1 MAVIVWKELGTFAGY
16 STCVLYSDNDIV
28 VALRAG
34 EEKVFE
40 DVFRSFYPALC
51 RYAESIV
58 KDDAQAEDIVQQ
70 VFVTIWEK
78 RLSITFHVSAKAYL
92 YRAVHNRCLNFL
104 EQGKVRQL
112 YVSETVKQEEPM
124 SAAADAAGDQMELQ
138 SRITRALSKL
148 PEQCGLIFRLSR
160 FDEMKYAEIA
170 THLGISIKTVEN
182 QMGKA
187 LRILREELKEY
198 LPVLLMLYSY
208 IQQLHT

>member
-1 MAVIVWKELGTFAGY
+1 
-16 STCVLYSDNDIV
+16 
-28 VALRAG
+28 
-34 EEKVFE
+34 
-40 DVFRSFYPALC
+40 
-51 RYAESIV
+51 
-58 KDDAQAEDIVQQ
+58 
-70 VFVTIWEK
+70 
-78 RLSITFHVSAKAYL
+78 
-92 YRAVHNRCLNFL
+92 
-104 EQGKVRQL
+104 
-112 YVSETVKQEEPM
+112 M

>member
-1 MAVIVWKELGTFAGY
+1 
-16 STCVLYSDNDIV
+16 
-28 VALRAG
+28 
-34 EEKVFE
+34 
-40 DVFRSFYPALC
+40 
-51 RYAESIV
+51 
-58 KDDAQAEDIVQQ
+58 
-70 VFVTIWEK
+70 
-78 RLSITFHVSAKAYL
+78 VSAKAYL

-170 THLGISIKTVEN
+170 THLGISVKTVEN

>member
-1 MAVIVWKELGTFAGY
+1 MG
-16 STCVLYSDNDIV
+16 
-28 VALRAG
+28 VAFG
-34 EEKVFE
+34 
-40 DVFRSFYPALC
+40 
-51 RYAESIV
+51 
-58 KDDAQAEDIVQQ
+58 Q
-70 VFVTIWEK
+70 
-78 RLSITFHVSAKAYL
+78 VSAKAYL

-124 SAAADAAGDQMELQ
+124 SAAADAAGDQLELQ

-170 THLGISIKTVEN
+170 THLGISVKTVEN